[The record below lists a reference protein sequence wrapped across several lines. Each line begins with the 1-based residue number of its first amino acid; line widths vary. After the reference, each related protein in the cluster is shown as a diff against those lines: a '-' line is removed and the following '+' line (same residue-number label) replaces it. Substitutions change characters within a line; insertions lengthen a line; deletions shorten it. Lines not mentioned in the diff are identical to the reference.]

1 VLCFERFAFLR
12 VVGAECRFERVERK
26 LRVNRD
32 ARTVG
37 HVHDAVGAL
46 RPSRVTGRRHLQVV
60 VNVLLQSRRFQHVRE
75 LDLTPSAAAIAPPEK
90 LIQAA
95 RLFLATTL
103 FREQLFGPALDLTQ
117 GADVL
122 FIELHQIALVF
133 VEKVRQRLKGSIE
146 CGLSFLHHLFLGLV
160 ELLHGTG
167 QHAIGEILK
176 DALHVLEGHLVFFAR
191 ALHVRSSGEKFG
203 LSNREIGFDGREYIA
218 LVLGATSRE
227 PPREYTTNDEPD
239 DTSESRDHVP
249 PSNNYSHHREGL
261 SPPTSLLAMR
271 RLFRS
276 SVPDEENSVPLEPE
290 SEDLRPQVVR
300 IFALVGE
307 AIAGATHALLS
318 NDRELAKRVVEQ
330 DIMIDDLVNELVVSA
345 EARLLDSDALDVEGR
360 RELLI
365 LLRIMPEVERN
376 GDLAEHVARRAARGL
391 GSEMS
396 PRSRG
401 LIERMGEV
409 ASTIW
414 REATDVIIDGKT
426 EAVGAIEDI
435 DDELDDL
442 HVSLTAE
449 LTSGSMSVPVA
460 VEVALM
466 ARFYERFGDHCVN
479 LARRQVGRGGA
490 D

>member
-1 VLCFERFAFLR
+1 
-12 VVGAECRFERVERK
+12 
-26 LRVNRD
+26 
-32 ARTVG
+32 
-37 HVHDAVGAL
+37 
-46 RPSRVTGRRHLQVV
+46 
-60 VNVLLQSRRFQHVRE
+60 
-75 LDLTPSAAAIAPPEK
+75 
-90 LIQAA
+90 
-95 RLFLATTL
+95 
-103 FREQLFGPALDLTQ
+103 
-117 GADVL
+117 
-122 FIELHQIALVF
+122 
-133 VEKVRQRLKGSIE
+133 
-146 CGLSFLHHLFLGLV
+146 
-160 ELLHGTG
+160 
-167 QHAIGEILK
+167 
-176 DALHVLEGHLVFFAR
+176 
-191 ALHVRSSGEKFG
+191 
-203 LSNREIGFDGREYIA
+203 
-218 LVLGATSRE
+218 
-227 PPREYTTNDEPD
+227 
-239 DTSESRDHVP
+239 
-249 PSNNYSHHREGL
+249 
-261 SPPTSLLAMR
+261 
-271 RLFRS
+271 
-276 SVPDEENSVPLEPE
+276 VPLEPE

-479 LARRQVGRGGA
+479 LARRQVGRDGA